1 MSATT
6 ARPGDLV
13 EYSDIANL
21 PRVWEVVATP
31 ADIVP
36 DGTLWQDMSRF
47 ELIDPKT
54 FEASSSDL
62 RQHGWK
68 IIRQAAPA

>member
-6 ARPGDLV
+6 ARQGDLV
-13 EYSDIANL
+13 EYSDMAN
-21 PRVWEVVATP
+21 PPHVWEVLATP

-36 DGTLWQDMSRF
+36 NGTLWQDLSAF

-54 FEASSSDL
+54 FEAHRSDL
-62 RQHGWK
+62 RQHGWR
-68 IIRQAAPA
+68 IVQDATR